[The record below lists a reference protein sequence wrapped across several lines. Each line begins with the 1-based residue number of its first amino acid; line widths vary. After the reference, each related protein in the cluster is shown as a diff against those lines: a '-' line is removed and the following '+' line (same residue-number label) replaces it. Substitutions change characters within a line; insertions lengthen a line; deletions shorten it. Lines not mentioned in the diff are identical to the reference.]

1 MKKTKKELMEIYNDT
16 KRTAMVC
23 DFPSITKKYSTDLV
37 LLPLPDPVILVIDSD
52 TVSAAVEYS
61 AMGKT
66 CVLNMASPTTAGGG
80 SAEGHM
86 AQEECLFRCS
96 NLPCTV
102 TQDFYPLLEEEA
114 LYSKDVVFLKDANY
128 EYMEFIKVDVV
139 TIASVNL
146 NANSTFDEET
156 NQHIDGIVE
165 KDEDYRG
172 MMLRKIRLMLTI
184 AINNDVEHMI
194 LGAWGCGVFK
204 NDPYEVAEF
213 FNEVLLDEDY
223 AIEFKTVV
231 FAIINDNNSV
241 ADNLSIF
248 KECIDGQH

>member
-1 MKKTKKELMEIYNDT
+1 MDKKELIEIYNDT

-23 DFPSITKKYSTDLV
+23 DFPSKTTKHSKSVVITPPKV
-37 LLPLPDPVILVIDSD
+37 VVIDSD
-52 TVSAAVEYS
+52 TVSAAVKYS
-61 AMGKT
+61 EMGKT
-66 CVLNMASPTTAGGG
+66 CVLNMASASTAGGG

-102 TQDFYPLLEEEA
+102 TQDFYPLEEDEA
-114 LYSKDVVFLKDANY
+114 LYSNDVVFIKDVNY
-128 EYMEFIKVDVV
+128 EYMEFIQVDVV
-139 TIASVNL
+139 TVASVNL

-165 KDEDYRG
+165 REDDYWNV
-172 MMLRKIRLMLTI
+172 MLGKIRLMLSL
-184 AINNDVEHMI
+184 AVNNDVEYII

-204 NDPYEVAEF
+204 NDPYEVSEM
-213 FNEVLLDEDY
+213 FNEVLIDEGY
-223 AIEFKTVV
+223 AQLFKGVV

-248 KECIDGQH
+248 KEYIISGEGKF